1 MVSKN
6 YNEQL
11 SQKLI
16 LKLKALQK
24 DLPAF
29 TEAFFRGIADS
40 MQIKTRIA
48 YAYDLKI
55 FFYYLYTQ
63 NDKFASRSSS
73 TDFYLEDLDILKAGD
88 LDKYSEFLNFYT
100 VPDKK
105 DPSKSR
111 TYTNSEKGKMRKLS
125 SVRSFYKFYYKKELI
140 SANPTLLI
148 DMPKLH
154 DKSIIRLEVNEVA
167 NLLDAIEN
175 GTELTSKQKA
185 YYEKTRL
192 RDLAMISLFLGTGIR
207 ISECVGLNISDFN
220 FKENSFLVTRKGGN
234 QAILYYPEEVKKS
247 LVDYLE
253 KDRLKIT
260 AASEADADAMF
271 LSLQKKRITA
281 RAVENLLKKYIDIS
295 VPLKHI
301 TPHKLRSTYGTNLY
315 RETNDIYLVADV
327 LGHKDV
333 NTTKKHYAAIEEDR
347 RRYAAKMTKLR
358 ED

>member
-1 MVSKN
+1 MSTKN

-11 SQKLI
+11 NQNLI
-16 LKLKALQK
+16 LKLKTLQK
-24 DLPAF
+24 DLPQF

-40 MQIKTRIA
+40 TQIKTRIA

-55 FFYYLYTQ
+55 FFYYLCTQ
-63 NDKFASRSSS
+63 NEKFIERS
-73 TDFYLEDLDILKAGD
+73 TTVDFYLQDLDIIKAED
-88 LDKYSEFLNFYT
+88 LDKYSEFLNLYSI
-100 VPDKK
+100 PNKNDS
-105 DPSKSR
+105 SKYR
-111 TYTNSEKGKMRKLS
+111 TYSNSEKGKLRKLS
-125 SVRSFYKFYYKKELI
+125 SIRSFYNFYYKKELI
-140 SANPTLLI
+140 SSNPAMLI

-167 NLLDAIEN
+167 DLLDAIDKGN
-175 GTELTSKQKA
+175 ELTSKQKA
-185 YYEKTRL
+185 YYAKTRL

-220 FKENSFLVTRKGGN
+220 FKENSFIVTRKGGN
-234 QAILYYPEEVKKS
+234 QAILYYPDEVKRS
-247 LVDYLE
+247 LIEYLE
-253 KDRLKIT
+253 KDRLKIES
-260 AASEADADAMF
+260 AYDENAMF
-271 LSLQKKRITA
+271 LSLQKKRITS

-333 NTTKKHYAAIEEDR
+333 NTTKKHYAAIEEDK
-347 RRYAAKMTKLR
+347 RRYAAKVTKLR

>member
-1 MVSKN
+1 MSTKN
-6 YNEQL
+6 YNEQMN
-11 SQKLI
+11 QNLI
-16 LKLKALQK
+16 LKLKTLQK
-24 DLPAF
+24 DLPQF

-40 MQIKTRIA
+40 TQIKTRIA

-55 FFYYLYTQ
+55 FFYYLCTQ
-63 NDKFASRSSS
+63 NEKFIERS
-73 TDFYLEDLDILKAGD
+73 TTVDFYLQDLDIIKAED
-88 LDKYSEFLNFYT
+88 LDKYSEFLNLYSI
-100 VPDKK
+100 PNKNDS
-105 DPSKSR
+105 SKYR
-111 TYTNSEKGKMRKLS
+111 TYSNSEKGKLRKLS
-125 SVRSFYKFYYKKELI
+125 SIRSFYNFYYKKELI
-140 SANPTLLI
+140 SSNPAMLI

-167 NLLDAIEN
+167 DLLDAIDKGN
-175 GTELTSKQKA
+175 ELTSKQKA
-185 YYEKTRL
+185 YYAKTRL

-220 FKENSFLVTRKGGN
+220 FKENSFIVTRKGGN
-234 QAILYYPEEVKKS
+234 QAILYYPDEVKRS
-247 LVDYLE
+247 LIEYLE
-253 KDRLKIT
+253 KDRLKIES
-260 AASEADADAMF
+260 AYDENAMF
-271 LSLQKKRITA
+271 LSLQKKRITS

-333 NTTKKHYAAIEEDR
+333 NTTKKHYAAIEEDK
-347 RRYAAKMTKLR
+347 RRYAAKVTKLR